1 MPHISHFLPVFF
13 FFFNVGQCFT
23 PRIKSVNTHG
33 KKLRDLRYIMNTE
46 IMGFIE
52 GLYMQKIRKKKEPPI
67 LKQKTRIKSFLEE
80 SEFFFSFLTLSND

>member
-1 MPHISHFLPVFF
+1 
-13 FFFNVGQCFT
+13 
-23 PRIKSVNTHG
+23 
-33 KKLRDLRYIMNTE
+33 MNTE